1 MLQELLTVKREMQ
14 SLRSELETMRSER
27 LKADKVKQDLELR
40 LHRETQR
47 ANESS
52 SQSYTELLKTIAS
65 MHLQLKACKE
75 QLQLGGDANERLEA
89 SAREV
94 AECSG
99 RIEVRRLQSQRLQE
113 KVMLREEE
121 LRQGDRKQ
129 EVRPLG

>member
-1 MLQELLTVKREMQ
+1 MKREMQ
-14 SLRSELETMRSER
+14 SLRGELEATRSER
-27 LKADKVKQDLELR
+27 LKAEKAKQDLEMR

-52 SQSYTELLKTIAS
+52 SQSYTELLQTIS
-65 MHLQLKACKE
+65 LMHLQLKSCKE
-75 QLQLGGDANERLEA
+75 QLQLGGDASERLEA

-113 KVMLREEE
+113 KVLMRDEE

-129 EVRPLG
+129 EVR